1 MQKIISVQGNKWSG
15 KDTVAK
21 MLQYLLSTPKILH
34 KYGLYCRLKWFKKDY
49 KIVRYADKMK
59 EMLAILLNTNVQ
71 NFEDR
76 EFKEQ
81 YYVDFNTLQLIH
93 VDESNINT
101 FKDKILSDTRFTKEI
116 KRVNPNLTK
125 NYFLSIRQILQYFG
139 TEIMRFYFG
148 DGLWILSTLNNRGSN
163 IIISDQRFIIENI
176 TTYNLGAVII
186 HITRPGCEKSSH
198 SSETELDKLYQDK
211 AYSYLIEN
219 NGTLRDLFNNC
230 KKLVQDGLFD

>member
-34 KYGLYCRLKWFKKDY
+34 KYDLYCRLKRFKKDY

-148 DGLWILSTLNNRGSN
+148 DRLWILSTLNNRGSN

-219 NGTLRDLFNNC
+219 NGTLKDLFNNC

>member
-34 KYGLYCRLKWFKKDY
+34 KYDLYCRLKWFKKDY

-93 VDESNINT
+93 VDESNINA

-116 KRVNPNLTK
+116 KRVNSNLTK

-139 TEIMRFYFG
+139 TDIMRKYFG
-148 DGLWILSTLNNRGSN
+148 DKLWIYSTLQSGNKNN
-163 IIISDQRFIIENI
+163 IVIADQRFAIENEVVKK
-176 TTYNLGAVII
+176 YNAFII
-186 HITRPGCEKSSH
+186 HVTRKGCSIGLH
-198 SSETELDKLYQDK
+198 SSERELDTLYKKHKFDI
-211 AYSYLIEN
+211 SLVN
-219 NGTLRDLFNNC
+219 NGTLKELFNKC
-230 KKLVQDGLFD
+230 KNIVYGYWN